1 MTNASRIAE
10 SSKSRLALL
19 LSTAA
24 LALAAL
30 LAPGLAV
37 GADDKTVTIGV
48 ISGFS
53 GPFAGPGEDQWRGI
67 QLAAEEINAQGGILG
82 KQIKLVRR
90 DDKIN
95 PGEAGKMAQDLIQNE
110 KPDFIVGANSAG
122 TVLPHN
128 DAAKKAGIPYIA
140 IAQNDRINTAADRG
154 AYSFHEAVTPTLNGR
169 SMSKWIVNNL
179 GKKVYFLMA
188 DYAFGKDTYA
198 SMSKAVAEAGGT
210 EAGLTYFPLGTT
222 DFTPF
227 IAKVRAAKAD
237 VVVCGS
243 FGNDSINLLKQVQ
256 RFGLTKESKFFFPV
270 VDLMMDMATGFE
282 NLAGS
287 YGAANFYWELADKN
301 PTAKKFV
308 DAYTKKWG
316 APPSGYA
323 GYAYS
328 AMHVIKKGTDKA
340 KSLEPAKFAKA
351 LEGME
356 YDFYKGKSWIRACD
370 HQTFQPLFV
379 VKGRTAEEAKKAG
392 REQYGLREVV
402 GTVEANEA
410 TERSCKELG
419 YTDERTTAR

>member
-1 MTNASRIAE
+1 
-10 SSKSRLALL
+10 
-19 LSTAA
+19 
-24 LALAAL
+24 
-30 LAPGLAV
+30 
-37 GADDKTVTIGV
+37 
-48 ISGFS
+48 
-53 GPFAGPGEDQWRGI
+53 
-67 QLAAEEINAQGGILG
+67 
-82 KQIKLVRR
+82 
-90 DDKIN
+90 
-95 PGEAGKMAQDLIQNE
+95 MAQEMIQNDH
-110 KPDFIVGANSAG
+110 PDFILGANSAG
-122 TVLPHN
+122 TVLPMN
-128 DAAKKAGIPYIA
+128 DAAKKAGVPFIA
-140 IAQNDRINTAADRG
+140 MAQNDRINTAADRG
-154 AYSFHEAVTPTLNGR
+154 PFSFHEAITPTLNGR
-169 SMSKWIVNNL
+169 SLSQWIVKNL

-270 VDLMMDMATGFE
+270 VDLQIDLATGFE
-282 NLAGS
+282 ALAGS
-287 YGAANFYWELADKN
+287 YGGANFYWELADQN

-308 DAYTKKWG
+308 DAYTKRWN

-328 AMHVIKKGTDKA
+328 AANLVKAGAEKA
-340 KSLEPAKFAKA
+340 KSLEPAAFAKA

-356 YDFYKGKSWIRACD
+356 YDFYKGKQWVRACD
-370 HQTFQPLFV
+370 HQAFQPIFI
-379 VKGRTAEEAKKAG
+379 VKGRTLDEAKKIG
-392 REQYGLREVV
+392 RDQYGLREVV
-402 GTVEANEA
+402 GVVDATDA

-419 YTDERTTAR
+419 YPDERAASR